1 MWSEDQLFYENENN
15 SQGGQVTREREKK
28 PIILKALNENSG
40 IHDTGR
46 NH

>member
-28 PIILKALNENSG
+28 NNNSKG
-40 IHDTGR
+40 IE
-46 NH
+46 